1 MRSLLYALEEKTLS
15 GVREDAVRRA
25 KNFYAHGEKFLCA
38 RKFISVRT
46 KKYFRAHRNFLASAG
61 RFPCVS
67 MRSRLRLGKALAE
80 KPCVS
85 LVAEGR
91 GEYTGSC
98 WDGWLE
104 ASETGVACGQMPV
117 TIPTSPNRV
126 APWAICLG
134 SCIFVYPYLLDDTL
148 QIEHA

>member
-1 MRSLLYALEEKTLS
+1 MRSLLYALGEKTLS

-25 KNFYAHGEKFLCA
+25 KNFYAHGQKFLCA

-46 KKYFRAHRNFLASAG
+46 KKYFRAHRNFLASVG

-67 MRSRLRLGKALAE
+67 MRSRLRLGKALVE

-98 WDGWLE
+98 WEGWLE
-104 ASETGVACGQMPV
+104 ASEAGIACGQMPA

>member
-1 MRSLLYALEEKTLS
+1 
-15 GVREDAVRRA
+15 
-25 KNFYAHGEKFLCA
+25 
-38 RKFISVRT
+38 
-46 KKYFRAHRNFLASAG
+46 
-61 RFPCVS
+61 

-98 WDGWLE
+98 WEGWLE
-104 ASETGVACGQMPV
+104 ASEVGIACGQMPA

-134 SCIFVYPYLLDDTL
+134 SCIFVYPYLLVY
-148 QIEHA
+148 

>member
-1 MRSLLYALEEKTLS
+1 MRSLLYALGDKTLL
-15 GVREDAVRRA
+15 GGREDAVRRA
-25 KNFYAHGEKFLCA
+25 KNFYTHGEKFLCA

-61 RFPCVS
+61 RFPCVG
-67 MRSRLRLGKALAE
+67 MRSRLWPGRALAE
-80 KPCVS
+80 KPCVA

-91 GEYTGSC
+91 GGYPGSC
-98 WDGWLE
+98 WEGWLE
-104 ASETGVACGQMPV
+104 ASEVGIACGGMPAP
-117 TIPTSPNRV
+117 IPTSPNRV
-126 APWAICLG
+126 TPWAICLG

>member
-1 MRSLLYALEEKTLS
+1 MRSLLYALGEKTLS
-15 GVREDAVRRA
+15 GAREDAVRRE

-85 LVAEGR
+85 LAAEGR

-98 WDGWLE
+98 WEGWLE

>member
-1 MRSLLYALEEKTLS
+1 MRLERRCSRERVKTL
-15 GVREDAVRRA
+15 
-25 KNFYAHGEKFLCA
+25 CA
-38 RKFISVRT
+38 GRKISMRMERN
-46 KKYFRAHRNFLASAG
+46 FRAHKKKFRTHRNFLASAG

-85 LVAEGR
+85 HVAEGR

-98 WDGWLE
+98 WEGWLE
-104 ASETGVACGQMPV
+104 ASEVGIACGGMPA

-134 SCIFVYPYLLDDTL
+134 SCIFVYPYLLDDML

>member
-1 MRSLLYALEEKTLS
+1 MRLERRRSRKGVKTL
-15 GVREDAVRRA
+15 
-25 KNFYAHGEKFLCA
+25 CA
-38 RKFISVRT
+38 GRKIFMRME
-46 KKYFRAHRNFLASAG
+46 RNFLASAG
-61 RFPCVS
+61 RFPCVG
-67 MRSRLRLGKALAE
+67 MRSRLRPGKALAE
-80 KPCVS
+80 KPCVAF
-85 LVAEGR
+85 VAEGR

-98 WDGWLE
+98 WEGWLE
-104 ASETGVACGQMPV
+104 ASEAGIACGQMPA

>member
-1 MRSLLYALEEKTLS
+1 MRSLLYALGEKTLLR
-15 GVREDAVRRA
+15 VREDTVRRA
-25 KNFYAHGEKFLCA
+25 KNFYAHGEKFLCE

-61 RFPCVS
+61 RFHCVG
-67 MRSRLRLGKALAE
+67 MRSRLWLGKALAE
-80 KPCVS
+80 KPCVA

-91 GEYTGSC
+91 GGYTGSC
-98 WDGWLE
+98 WEGWLE
-104 ASETGVACGQMPV
+104 ASEVGVACGGMPA
-117 TIPTSPNRV
+117 TIPTIPNRV

>member
-1 MRSLLYALEEKTLS
+1 MRLERRRSRECVKTL
-15 GVREDAVRRA
+15 
-25 KNFYAHGEKFLCA
+25 CA
-38 RKFISVRT
+38 WRDISVRT
-46 KKYFRAHRNFLASAG
+46 EINFRAHRNFLASAG

-98 WDGWLE
+98 WEGWLE
-104 ASETGVACGQMPV
+104 ASEVGIACGQMPA